1 MLLQDAFKRVV
12 HRLPKKLALVDG
24 NVRVTYETLGHK
36 VATLARALRE
46 DGVAPGDRV
55 LVFLESSVEF
65 AVAVHAVLD
74 IGAVFVPVSS
84 LTKADKLRRLAADSG
99 ATGILT
105 HTNLADSWM
114 PAIANAPS
122 IQSCRVAG
130 GADLP
135 MSVASIRPWPPDD
148 VAAKPVRARRIDQDL
163 AAIIYTSGT
172 TGVSKGVMLR
182 HINMVSARRSVQQY
196 LRYREDDIIGL
207 VLPPAFSYGLY
218 NLVMG
223 LGLGATI
230 VIERLGA
237 FPTKVAQ
244 MLERERVTVLP
255 GVPTMFAGLLGLR
268 DLARYDL
275 SSVRIV
281 TNAAAAIPEQHVRR
295 VRLAF
300 PQARFYSMYGM
311 TECMRVTYLP
321 PDELDRRP
329 GSVGR
334 GMPNQEHWLVDA
346 DGRRLP
352 FGSTGELVVRGS
364 HVMAGYWGRP
374 VETEQRLKPGPLY
387 GERVLHTGDIFRAD
401 DAGYLYFVARMDDI
415 IKTRGEKVSPR
426 EVESAIYKLQAVA
439 TCAVVGVPDDSLGE
453 AVKAFVTL
461 RPGWT
466 VTERDII
473 KHCLSELE
481 NFMAPKSVVIVDQLP
496 RTDSGKIRHASL
508 RETPATPEPERASEW
523 DTADE

>member
-130 GADLP
+130 AADLP

-281 TNAAAAIPEQHVRR
+281 TNAAAAIPEHHVRH
-295 VRLAF
+295 VRSAF
-300 PQARFYSMYGM
+300 PRARFYSMYGM
-311 TECMRVTYLP
+311 TECMRVTLP
-321 PDELDRRP
+321 
-329 GSVGR
+329 
-334 GMPNQEHWLVDA
+334 A
-346 DGRRLP
+346 
-352 FGSTGELVVRGS
+352 
-364 HVMAGYWGRP
+364 AG
-374 VETEQRLKPGPLY
+374 
-387 GERVLHTGDIFRAD
+387 
-401 DAGYLYFVARMDDI
+401 
-415 IKTRGEKVSPR
+415 
-426 EVESAIYKLQAVA
+426 
-439 TCAVVGVPDDSLGE
+439 
-453 AVKAFVTL
+453 
-461 RPGWT
+461 
-466 VTERDII
+466 
-473 KHCLSELE
+473 
-481 NFMAPKSVVIVDQLP
+481 
-496 RTDSGKIRHASL
+496 
-508 RETPATPEPERASEW
+508 
-523 DTADE
+523 